1 MDLNNEKRLVAS
13 QIIVD
18 LFEAKNVSQL
28 EILKA
33 QILVALEKL
42 K

>member
-1 MDLNNEKRLVAS
+1 MDLNNERRLVAS